1 MPRRPCTFRQRDV
14 KAAIVAAE
22 TAGKQVAAVRINPQ
36 GEIEIV
42 FRKTDA
48 QQLTS
53 NEWDDELFHGTD
65 QTQTR

>member
-1 MPRRPCTFRQRDV
+1 LWPLRH
-14 KAAIVAAE
+14 
-22 TAGKQVAAVRINPQ
+22 AGKQVAAVRTNPQ

-42 FRKTDA
+42 FGKMDA

-53 NEWDDELFHGTD
+53 NEWDDELFHGAD

>member
-22 TAGKQVAAVRINPQ
+22 AAGKQVFAVRINPQ

-42 FRKTDA
+42 FDTLREQDSATVEP
-48 QQLTS
+48 
-53 NEWDDELFHGTD
+53 NEWD
-65 QTQTR
+65 RV